1 MCEQLRVLEKIRK
14 EGKVN
19 GFATE
24 LAEAQAKDYVS
35 MLRRLDAMEIEQ
47 QRQGTEQARQGG
59 MIEAIFSHIHSPI
72 EQERQAGMVWL
83 ELRKF
88 LSSWKGWAIIVF
100 FLMAVALAGEKIM
113 QLTGWLPTGV

>member
-35 MLRRLDAMEIEQ
+35 MLRRLDAMETEQ

-72 EQERQAGMVWL
+72 EQERKDGIFWDQIKSLLKTTSGRLVIL
-83 ELRKF
+83 L
-88 LSSWKGWAIIVF
+88 LLGSI
-100 FLMAVALAGEKIM
+100 ALAGQRILELIGLIK
-113 QLTGWLPTGV
+113 